1 MSEKRKK
8 CAKEFKK
15 ESVELLMRSGETASK
30 IASELGIRH
39 DLLSR
44 WKLEYEAHEEKAFPG
59 QGNPIEAELRRL
71 RKELARV
78 KMERDI
84 LKKAVTIFSKDQK

>member
-1 MSEKRKK
+1 MNEKRRKYT
-8 CAKEFKK
+8 KEFKK
-15 ESVELLMRSGETASK
+15 DSVELLIRSGKTASK

-44 WKLEYEAHEEKAFPG
+44 WKKEYEAHEEKAFPG
-59 QGNPIEAELRRL
+59 QGNPIEAELFRL
-71 RKELARV
+71 KKELANV

-84 LKKAVTIFSKDQK
+84 LKKAVTIFSKEQK